1 MTDDKDIVKAVKVNP
16 QKGFRLLMAKY
27 REPLYWHIRRI
38 VVSHDDAE
46 DASQEI
52 FVRIYRSMGQF
63 SESNAFRFRAW
74 IFRIATNEALRL
86 LGRRSGKETMSLD
99 DETSPVPALQADEW
113 MDSSDAL
120 AVKLQ
125 KAIHTLPVKQQLA
138 FTMRYYDD
146 MLYSEIAEAM
156 NSTATAVKAN
166 YHFAKEKIIKYMNE
180 ND

>member
-46 DASQEI
+46 DASQET
-52 FVRIYRSMGQF
+52 FVRIYRSMGHF

-86 LGRRSGKETMSLD
+86 LGGGRARKQCHSTTKLLRCLRFRLMSG
-99 DETSPVPALQADEW
+99 W
-113 MDSSDAL
+113 
-120 AVKLQ
+120 
-125 KAIHTLPVKQQLA
+125 
-138 FTMRYYDD
+138 
-146 MLYSEIAEAM
+146 
-156 NSTATAVKAN
+156 TAVTPSR
-166 YHFAKEKIIKYMNE
+166 
-180 ND
+180 